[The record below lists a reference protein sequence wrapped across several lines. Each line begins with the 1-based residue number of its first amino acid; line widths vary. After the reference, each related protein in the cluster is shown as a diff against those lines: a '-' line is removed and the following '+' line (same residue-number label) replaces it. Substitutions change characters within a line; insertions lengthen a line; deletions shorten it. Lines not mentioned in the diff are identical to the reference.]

1 MVLGEVS
8 PVQISSCGGSF
19 TPRQANV
26 SLKLTVDTQ
35 RYRSAGFSLNVEV
48 TRIGRRSQR
57 GLSYNPTKETP
68 QALNPEHLIACESR
82 LVKPPTEQ
90 IGHPAHQN
98 QCFERLIGRL
108 KTTDGS
114 KRLVE
119 LARVNSRSQKGP
131 SFAMG
136 TFPSDIEA
144 EKLDKFRV
152 NPVSPK

>member
-35 RYRSAGFSLNVEV
+35 RYRSAGFSLNVVV
-48 TRIGRRSQR
+48 TRVGRRSQR

-82 LVKPPTEQ
+82 LVEPPTEQ
-90 IGHPAHQN
+90 ISHPAHQN
-98 QCFERLIGRL
+98 RCNERLSIRRL
-108 KTTDGS
+108 ETTNGNS
-114 KRLVE
+114 YRL
-119 LARVNSRSQKGP
+119 AQDSSRSKKALLVQWELFP
-131 SFAMG
+131 QISRLRRPTSFAS
-136 TFPSDIEA
+136 T
-144 EKLDKFRV
+144 
-152 NPVSPK
+152 